1 MMAPSLHPQN
11 PRLVW
16 LACAQGMQALAAS
29 FLTLA
34 LVYYGSA
41 RADASGLGLSLAA
54 RTAPTLVI
62 ALFGGIVADK
72 WNRTKVAAISILVG
86 AGVNA
91 GLAIIIPV
99 SGLDWKAQLLA
110 LVAGFATAL
119 GAPSLYALLPSVVD
133 KHDLV
138 RANAVVRSWRNTAN
152 VIGPGLAASIGALAS
167 FEVVLWAIVCLNVG
181 AGLSVLQITLDER
194 AVCPTPV
201 SQELSGITG
210 VLRHNVWLLFAVP
223 FWGLFL
229 AIQSGAADITQ
240 PLYVIDKFT
249 PATWSFMM
257 SAMAVG
263 YLVGS
268 LIALKLKPR
277 RLFTGS
283 VFFGALCILQ
293 LVATVSSDR
302 LIVLAIASFAT
313 GIGFEISGVLWGAT
327 LQSRVPEEF
336 MGRVSSFDY
345 AISFGL
351 TPIAYAV
358 FGMFSLEGATFV
370 LSASAWA
377 LAGLTVLGI
386 GVGIFLDAARLS
398 AARAKS

>member
-1 MMAPSLHPQN
+1 
-11 PRLVW
+11 
-16 LACAQGMQALAAS
+16 MQALAAS

-210 VLRHNVWLLFAVP
+210 VLRHNLWLLFAVP
-223 FWGLFL
+223 FWGGCSWQFSQEPPTLL
-229 AIQSGAADITQ
+229 SRST
-240 PLYVIDKFT
+240 LST
-249 PATWSFMM
+249 S
-257 SAMAVG
+257 S
-263 YLVGS
+263 
-268 LIALKLKPR
+268 PR
-277 RLFTGS
+277 PR
-283 VFFGALCILQ
+283 
-293 LVATVSSDR
+293 
-302 LIVLAIASFAT
+302 
-313 GIGFEISGVLWGAT
+313 
-327 LQSRVPEEF
+327 
-336 MGRVSSFDY
+336 
-345 AISFGL
+345 GL
-351 TPIAYAV
+351 
-358 FGMFSLEGATFV
+358 S
-370 LSASAWA
+370 
-377 LAGLTVLGI
+377 
-386 GVGIFLDAARLS
+386 
-398 AARAKS
+398 